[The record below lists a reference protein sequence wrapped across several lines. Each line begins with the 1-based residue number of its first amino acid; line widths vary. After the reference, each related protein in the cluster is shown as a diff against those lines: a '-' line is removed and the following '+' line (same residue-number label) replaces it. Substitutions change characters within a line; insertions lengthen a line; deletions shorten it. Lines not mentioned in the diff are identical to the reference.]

1 MFARFFSGGDRESI
15 EQYVFALLAD
25 CGCKYTKNIPMK
37 NEKGEKMQEKDSF
50 IEDIRRNRGKGTG
63 KQGARRHV
71 TGRETA
77 SCQIRAGGRIN

>member
-1 MFARFFSGGDRESI
+1 MKILPIFQRKRTKTYAFMAF
-15 EQYVFALLAD
+15 L
-25 CGCKYTKNIPMK
+25 GCCNTVLTI
-37 NEKGEKMQEKDSF
+37 
-50 IEDIRRNRGKGTG
+50 IVRRNRGKGTG